1 MILTPGLFCKILA
14 KNYLRPPQYVHKS
27 ISSYYRGEEWRKI
40 VNCVYPRRN
49 RVCAL
54 RYRDYVARGYSTVT
68 PRSAFCSLFRRKPCN
83 FSPFG
88 SRVRVFCFSRQL
100 RQKVVKQLVNG
111 KQPSLGKQAKF
122 SEIRRLLS
130 LAKPEKWRITGA
142 ILFLIVSSSVTM
154 AVPFC
159 LGKVIDIIYTS
170 ESGVMKEK
178 LYTLAGILIG
188 VFIIGGL
195 CNFGRVYLM
204 SISGQRITQALR
216 TKVFSSIMKQEVAFF
231 DKNKTGELINRLSA
245 DSSLVSQSVT
255 MNISDGL
262 RSSMMVMA
270 GVSMMFYLSP
280 QLALVGLAIVPPM
293 AGMAVVYGRFVKK
306 ITQAVQDSLA
316 EATHVAEERI
326 ANVRTVKSF
335 SNERREIASYENK
348 TLVVL
353 KLAYKEALARGIFF
367 GMTGLGGNI
376 MILSVLCYGGEMVA
390 KQSLTVGELSSFL
403 LYAAYVGISV
413 AGISSFYSE
422 AMRGIGASTRLW
434 ELIDREPMIPL
445 KGGLRPGATP
455 VGCITFNDVWF
466 CYPSR
471 TEPVFR
477 GLNLEVEAGKTYAV
491 VGASGSGK
499 STLAALLLRLY
510 DPDRGV
516 ITLDGVSVANIDPS
530 WLRRHIATVSQEPVL
545 FSGTIRDNILYGIG
559 GSDLESQGVMSEGG
573 GPKHASDTECRVVE
587 AAREANALNFIMDLP
602 EQFDT
607 RVGERG
613 VMLSGGQK
621 QRVAIAR
628 AIIKNPKILLL
639 DEATSALDSESEHLV
654 QEALERIMRG
664 RTVLT
669 IAHRLSTIC
678 NADLIAVLDDGRIAE
693 KGSYAELL
701 AIKDGLFKKLV
712 KHQSFFE
719 GSSS

>member
-1 MILTPGLFCKILA
+1 MNIAPGLFCKILI
-14 KNYLRPPQYVHKS
+14 KPSLQPSQYFYKPVSS
-27 ISSYYRGEEWRKI
+27 ISRGEGSRKI
-40 VNCVYPRRN
+40 INWGYSRRN
-49 RVCAL
+49 GVGDFKCH
-54 RYRDYVARGYSTVT
+54 DYKVRSYATLAR
-68 PRSAFCSLFRRKPCN
+68 RSALPNLFRKKSCSIS
-83 FSPFG
+83 FLESK
-88 SRVRVFCFSRQL
+88 VRVFCFGRQL
-100 RQKVVKQLVNG
+100 RQRIVKQLVN
-111 KQPSLGKQAKF
+111 SREASRNNQAKY
-122 SEIRRLLS
+122 SEIRRLLC

-154 AVPFC
+154 AVPFG

-170 ESGVMKEK
+170 EAGLMKEK
-178 LYTLAGILIG
+178 LYMIAGALFG

-216 TKVFSSIMKQEVAFF
+216 TKVFSSIMKQEVGFF
-231 DKNKTGELINRLSA
+231 DTNKTGELINRLSA
-245 DSSLVSQSVT
+245 DTAVVSQSVT

-262 RSSMMVMA
+262 RSSVMVIA

-280 QLALVGLAIVPPM
+280 QLALVGLSIVPPM
-293 AGMAVVYGRFVKK
+293 AGLAVVYGRFVKN
-306 ITQAVQDSLA
+306 ITKSVQDSLA
-316 EATHVAEERI
+316 VATHVAEERI

-335 SNERREIASYENK
+335 SGELHEIAAYKKK
-348 TLVVL
+348 TLEVL
-353 KLAYKEALARGIFF
+353 ELAYKEALARGVFF
-367 GMTGLGGNI
+367 GMTGLGGNV
-376 MILSVLCYGGEMVA
+376 MILSVLCYGGGMVA
-390 KQSLTVGELSSFL
+390 EESLTVGQLSSFL

-434 ELIDREPMIPL
+434 DLIDRQPLIPL
-445 KGGLRPGATP
+445 KEGLRPAATP
-455 VGCITFNDVWF
+455 TGRIAFKDVWF
-466 CYPSR
+466 RYPSR
-471 TEPVFR
+471 TEPVFC
-477 GLNLEVEAGKTYAV
+477 GLDLEVEAGTMYAV

-510 DPDRGV
+510 DPDKG
-516 ITLDGVSVANIDPS
+516 IISLDGVSISDIDPG
-530 WLRRHIATVSQEPVL
+530 WLRSHMASVSQEPVL
-545 FSGTIRDNILYGIG
+545 FSGTIKENILYGVGHHG
-559 GSDLESQGVMSEGG
+559 GVEGKEEGYHSDVEQSVE
-573 GPKHASDTECRVVE
+573 E
-587 AAREANALNFIMDLP
+587 AAREANALDFIMALP
-602 EQFDT
+602 EQFET
-607 RVGERG
+607 TVGERG

-654 QEALERIMRG
+654 QEALERIMKG

-669 IAHRLSTIC
+669 IAHRLSTIR
-678 NADLIAVLDDGRIAE
+678 NADLIAVLENGRIAE
-693 KGSYAELL
+693 KGSYAELM

-719 GSSS
+719 GSGF